1 MSPAT
6 PAVWQSITAM
16 LLVFDMGFTQYSYF
30 NGGNHNDIIVYV
42 LKECVFSMYTLREI
56 LEKVAKNEVSVSE
69 AEKLLRILAIDEV
82 GNVANIDSHR
92 ELRKGLPEIILADGK
107 DTKHLTE
114 IVNKMLNSRGRSI
127 VSRCNSQQIDAIKAA
142 IPPDVDLHVFDDARM
157 VVVKKKDFV
166 VSITGGKV
174 GLITAGTSDIAV
186 AEEAKIICE
195 SMGCKVITSYDIG
208 VAGIHRL
215 IAPLK
220 NMIKDDIDVLV
231 VVAGR
236 EGALASVVA
245 GMVDVPVIAV
255 PTSNSY
261 GLGEKGV
268 STLMAMIQSCSLGL
282 AVVNIDSGVAAGAV
296 ATLIAN
302 RAAKF
307 RN

>member
-1 MSPAT
+1 
-6 PAVWQSITAM
+6 
-16 LLVFDMGFTQYSYF
+16 
-30 NGGNHNDIIVYV
+30 
-42 LKECVFSMYTLREI
+42 MYTLQEI
-56 LEKVAKNEVSVSE
+56 LEKVAKNEVSISE
-69 AEKLLRILAIDEV
+69 AEKLLKILAIDEIE
-82 GNVANIDSHR
+82 NVANIDSHR
-92 ELRKGLPEIILADGK
+92 ELRKGVPEVILAEGK

-114 IVNKMLNSRGRSI
+114 IVSKMLDSRGRSI
-127 VSRCNSQQIDAIKAA
+127 ISRCNSQQIDVIKDA
-142 IPPDVDLHVFDDARM
+142 IPGDVDLQIFDDARM

-166 VSITGGKV
+166 VSFTGGKV

-186 AEEAKIICE
+186 AQEAKIICE

-215 IAPLK
+215 IVPLK
-220 NMIKDDIDVLV
+220 NMIKEDVDVLV

-307 RN
+307 RK